1 MCCKKV
7 VSGCSRLPQPSGC
20 KWCCVGGLLTQNIM
34 DEWLTCQ
41 GKWLYLEPIF
51 SADEIMKQIPREG
64 SAFRLMDASWR
75 QIVQQVST
83 AAYWGLQAATGCW
96 PQAWGPTEWSLHDV
110 HLIKQLYLS
119 LQAATDLLCCRSMSS
134 P

>member
-1 MCCKKV
+1 VRAAV
-7 VSGCSRLPQPSGC
+7 VL
-20 KWCCVGGLLTQNIM
+20 QNIM

-75 QIVQQVST
+75 QIVQQVS
-83 AAYWGLQAATGCW
+83 WC
-96 PQAWGPTEWSLHDV
+96 
-110 HLIKQLYLS
+110 LS
-119 LQAATDLLCCRSMSS
+119 VKLSAGQCKTVAV
-134 P
+134 

>member
-1 MCCKKV
+1 
-7 VSGCSRLPQPSGC
+7 
-20 KWCCVGGLLTQNIM
+20 M

-75 QIVQQVST
+75 QIVQQVSPPTWVLDT
-83 AAYWGLQAATGCW
+83 ASACTLCATCMLGPVGVRMAPGLAMGVCCEWLTTGTNLLHLS
-96 PQAWGPTEWSLHDV
+96 PQATNGL
-110 HLIKQLYLS
+110 
-119 LQAATDLLCCRSMSS
+119 
-134 P
+134 

>member
-1 MCCKKV
+1 
-7 VSGCSRLPQPSGC
+7 
-20 KWCCVGGLLTQNIM
+20 M

-75 QIVQQVST
+75 QIVQQV
-83 AAYWGLQAATGCW
+83 
-96 PQAWGPTEWSLHDV
+96 
-110 HLIKQLYLS
+110 
-119 LQAATDLLCCRSMSS
+119 R
-134 P
+134 

>member
-1 MCCKKV
+1 MLHNGCAAPENASLWLSRFECKPPAIML
-7 VSGCSRLPQPSGC
+7 RLP
-20 KWCCVGGLLTQNIM
+20 GLLVQNIM

-75 QIVQQVST
+75 QMVQQVR
-83 AAYWGLQAATGCW
+83 WQPG
-96 PQAWGPTEWSLHDV
+96 PQACWAIGYTRLACVVCPKT
-110 HLIKQLYLS
+110 
-119 LQAATDLLCCRSMSS
+119 CSMDGSQDSS
-134 P
+134 